1 MVTRNSY
8 SKTSEIKW
16 YDSCRYSR
24 PSPDEL
30 MKEDDIELSQENFKR
45 LILTNHYFVTHHYA
59 QKIVRLIYENKHAA
73 DCKITISKRVQKHN
87 KKRDQGWFVVENLV
101 SAVRNN
107 IPLEEKET
115 LRKSHRDILRELNE
129 EEDVDTLLKAQ
140 EENKFCQL
148 KELHQQL
155 FAEMSP
161 EALSKFEEK
170 KKNQQQRQQSKMK
183 TEQPKTNKM
192 KDPDPRLFKPTK
204 SDVNKRA
211 QIVIKRMNY

>member
-1 MVTRNSY
+1 M
-8 SKTSEIKW
+8 
-16 YDSCRYSR
+16 
-24 PSPDEL
+24 
-30 MKEDDIELSQENFKR
+30 
-45 LILTNHYFVTHHYA
+45 
-59 QKIVRLIYENKHAA
+59 
-73 DCKITISKRVQKHN
+73 
-87 KKRDQGWFVVENLV
+87 